1 MKNKIKCEWSK
12 PWYKQ
17 LFCKHDFKYYKAE
30 ENDIMLVSGEYRYLV
45 CSKCGKY
52 KSKVFWEYEGMGF
65 K

>member
-1 MKNKIKCEWSK
+1 MEKIKCQWAK

-17 LFCKHDFKYYKAE
+17 LFCKHNFHYYKAK
-30 ENDIMLVSGEYRYLV
+30 ENGVMNASGEYRYLC

-52 KSKVFWEYEGMGF
+52 KSKIFLQYEGLGF

>member
-1 MKNKIKCEWSK
+1 MNRTIKCQWSK

-17 LFCKHDFKYYKAE
+17 LFCKHDFQYYKAKE
-30 ENDIMLVSGEYRYLV
+30 WNYVASGEYRYLI

-52 KSKVFWEYEGMGF
+52 KGKVFLEYEGMGF